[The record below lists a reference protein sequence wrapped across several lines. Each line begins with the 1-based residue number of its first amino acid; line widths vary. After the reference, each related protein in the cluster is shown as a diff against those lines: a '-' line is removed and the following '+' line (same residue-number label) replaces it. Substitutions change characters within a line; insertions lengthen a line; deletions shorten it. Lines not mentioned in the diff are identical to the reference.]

1 MKTPFDPDERERIR
15 QAKQILRHLWKQSNL
30 PMDEILEHVNSE
42 NLPLKK
48 STLSTWL
55 SLKPDNIIRPKEE
68 YLEILLKLFMPA
80 SRPEQRQEVLDE
92 VRALLD
98 YSRAPMSSESLRNRL
113 SQQLDDNL
121 SRTLSNNQDQLSIH
135 LEALESLLEE
145 IEPRILDYDKGFPV
159 IRLEEE
165 GSLKLLRQ
173 LLGKDREQHKAFQV
187 EDGYEIPLT
196 RVQSIEAISEIIN
209 LLNEGSRLLRAYVER
224 HLLEEGYLIG
234 DMPRMEDF
242 VAYCWEISDRLLHH
256 NLLCKSVP
264 TLKRTLL
271 RIMAT
276 CWGIRYVLNN
286 QSGSQSEVQFQN
298 MLQLKGKTSQA
309 DIQCSVAVYMGLL
322 ARQFLRQGSAS
333 RVQQALQL
341 ARKSRDMLTRW
352 HPELNTEQEVFYYK
366 KELANLCYDIGC
378 LLLWHQKLSPAYQE
392 TVQECMNQAAETYS
406 EVLETVNLFYEGL
419 TEQRS
424 QHVRAF
430 YVLSLCWTSATLKK
444 TVAEINK
451 LTSGETLNQQFWFMQ
466 MVKASAYSILS
477 HRSRNPHDRAS
488 FLQAARTHLN
498 KALLVSGL
506 AEQTRQEIEKDYIL
520 NQTFALDDSLL
531 SLMPS

>member
-1 MKTPFDPDERERIR
+1 MKTPFDPDERQRIR
-15 QAKQILRHLWKQSNL
+15 QAKQTLRHLWKQSEL
-30 PMDEILEHVNSE
+30 PMDDILERLNSR

-68 YLEILLKLFMPA
+68 YLESLLELFLA
-80 SRPEQRQEVLDE
+80 DARPEQRQEVLDE
-92 VRALLD
+92 LRALLD
-98 YSRAPMSSESLRNRL
+98 YTRAPISSESLRNRL
-113 SQQLDDNL
+113 SQQLDENL
-121 SRTLSNNQDQLSIH
+121 GRTLSSSQDQLSLH
-135 LEALESLLEE
+135 LEALESLLED
-145 IEPRILDYDKGFPV
+145 IEPRILEYDKGFPV
-159 IRLEEE
+159 IRIEEE

-173 LLGKDREQHKAFQV
+173 LLGKDRDQHRVYQV
-187 EDGYEIPLT
+187 EGGYEIPLT
-196 RVQSIEAISEIIN
+196 RVQSLEAITEIIN

-224 HLLEEGYLIG
+224 HLLEEGYLMG

-242 VAYCWEISDRLLHH
+242 VTYCWEIADRLLHH
-256 NLLCKSVP
+256 NLLCRTVP

-276 CWGIRYVLNN
+276 CWGIRYVLDN
-286 QSGSQSEVQFQN
+286 QSGSQSEVKFQN
-298 MLQLKGKTSQA
+298 LLQLKGKTSQA

-322 ARQFLRQGSAS
+322 ARQFLRQGSAT

-341 ARKSRDMLTRW
+341 SRKSRDMLTRW
-352 HPELNTEQEVFYYK
+352 HKELNTEQEVFYYK
-366 KELANLCYDIGC
+366 KELANLCYDVGC
-378 LLLWHQKLSPAYQE
+378 LLLWHQHRSPAYKE
-392 TVQECMNQAAETYS
+392 TVQEAMNQAAETYA

-430 YVLSLCWTSATLKK
+430 YVLSLCWTSATMKK

-477 HRSRNPHDRAS
+477 HRSRNPTDRAS

-498 KALLVSGL
+498 KAMLVSGL
-506 AEQTRQEIEKDYIL
+506 AEQTRQEVEKDFIL
-520 NQTFALDDSLL
+520 NQTFALDDPLL
-531 SLMPS
+531 CMTSP